1 MAVSIAVDRHVGTIE
16 VVYTPFGATYVQ
28 HGKDL
33 TQLPVVIGTGGV
45 LLHHPDASEILR
57 GAVFNQEE
65 PTILKPQKAHFYL
78 DKEYILA
85 AMGLLREVAPQVAL
99 RMMKKYVV
107 KL

>member
-1 MAVSIAVDRHVGTIE
+1 MGFERIYPPGTIPD
-16 VVYTPFGATYVQ
+16 TPMADF
-28 HGKDL
+28 H
-33 TQLPVVIGTGGV
+33 
-45 LLHHPDASEILR
+45 
-57 GAVFNQEE
+57 
-65 PTILKPQKAHFYL
+65 L